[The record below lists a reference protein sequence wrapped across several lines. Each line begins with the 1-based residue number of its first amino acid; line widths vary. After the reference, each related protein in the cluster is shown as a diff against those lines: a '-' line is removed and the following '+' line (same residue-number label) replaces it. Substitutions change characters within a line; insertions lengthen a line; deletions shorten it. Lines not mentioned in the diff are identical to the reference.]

1 MLRGSALTA
10 RVKSGKRARGSKN
23 SVKGTEKLKKKKTC
37 PRGKTPLTCNVNVSW
52 GGVQGRRR
60 PGSTA
65 VAGSDAFGSR
75 EMVVYFSIHQVR

>member
-10 RVKSGKRARGSKN
+10 RVKSGKRARGGKN
-23 SVKGTEKLKKKKTC
+23 SVKPTEKLKKNVSKGQN
-37 PRGKTPLTCNVNVSW
+37 PPLTCDVNVSW

-75 EMVVYFSIHQVR
+75 GMVVYFSIHQVR